1 MKQVKFNDLT
11 LQIHKIKDLIDEN
24 INSVIESNAFIKGD
38 FVKKFEENFKTYSEV
53 RHSIGVSNGTDALL
67 IAMEALSKKG
77 EVLVQPTTYVASASM
92 IPRIGNEVKFVDV
105 DKKTWQISSDI
116 VSQNVS
122 QKTAGL
128 IGVHLYGFPY
138 DVENICNIVKE
149 NNIWMI
155 EDSAQAHGARLNGQK
170 IGTFGEIATYSFF
183 PGKNLGAF
191 GDAGAINTNSDTL
204 ADICRKL
211 ADGGRT
217 NKYEHEILGWNSRL
231 DTLHASVL
239 DAKLRLLDE
248 WNVERTNIA
257 KIYDDRLKNIEQ
269 ITLPVKLDN
278 TIPVYHI
285 YPVLVEN
292 REKFINYMNEKGVS
306 TGIHYPIPLH
316 LQNAFSYLGHKMGDF
331 PNSEEICFNEV
342 SLPIFPYMDHDDAHY
357 VCDVIES
364 YFKN

>member
-1 MKQVKFNDLT
+1 
-11 LQIHKIKDLIDEN
+11 
-24 INSVIESNAFIKGD
+24 
-38 FVKKFEENFKTYSEV
+38 
-53 RHSIGVSNGTDALL
+53 
-67 IAMEALSKKG
+67 
-77 EVLVQPTTYVASASM
+77 
-92 IPRIGNEVKFVDV
+92 
-105 DKKTWQISSDI
+105 
-116 VSQNVS
+116 
-122 QKTAGL
+122 
-128 IGVHLYGFPY
+128 
-138 DVENICNIVKE
+138 
-149 NNIWMI
+149 MI

-204 ADICRKL
+204 ADLCRKL

-316 LQNAFSYLGHKMGDF
+316 LRNAFSYLGHKMRTF
-331 PNSEEICFNEV
+331 QIVKKFVLMKFRYQFFHTWTMMMLIMFVMLLKAILKINNVWYYRI
-342 SLPIFPYMDHDDAHY
+342 
-357 VCDVIES
+357 
-364 YFKN
+364 YFKI